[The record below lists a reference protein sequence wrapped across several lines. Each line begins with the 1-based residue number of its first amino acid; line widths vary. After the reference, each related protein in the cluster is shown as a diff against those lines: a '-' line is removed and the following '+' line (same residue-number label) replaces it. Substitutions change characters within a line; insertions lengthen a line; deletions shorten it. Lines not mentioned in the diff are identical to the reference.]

1 MALKIQSL
9 FSGKE
14 LEEFL
19 ALPPEH
25 QAELQ
30 ADFEEGISTQLR
42 PVGLVLGLGDRILD
56 MISASG
62 LISKVAKL
70 QREYYTALIEQG
82 FTPDQALALA
92 SNFASFLS
100 SVKKTG

>member
-1 MALKIQSL
+1 MALKIESL

-19 ALPPEH
+19 ALSDADKADL
-25 QAELQ
+25 QAE
-30 ADFEEGISTQLR
+30 FESGINSQLR

-56 MISASG
+56 MLSASG

-70 QREYYTALIEQG
+70 QREYYTALIDQG

-100 SVKKTG
+100 SVKKG